1 MAGSATC
8 HCGSE
13 SEKLIKSIEDC
24 MMPVYPED
32 FVKLNNCSLS
42 SYTYEDYIKDFELD
56 YLGFDRIPDKPAT
69 DLCSVD
75 ISSSDDRKESSKSN
89 EIQTHKP

>member
-1 MAGSATC
+1 M
-8 HCGSE
+8 
-13 SEKLIKSIEDC
+13 I
-24 MMPVYPED
+24 PVYPDD
-32 FVKLNNCSLS
+32 FVKRNNCSLS
-42 SYTYEDYIKDFELD
+42 NYTYEDYIKEFALD

-75 ISSSDDRKESSKSN
+75 ISSSDDRKESSKIN